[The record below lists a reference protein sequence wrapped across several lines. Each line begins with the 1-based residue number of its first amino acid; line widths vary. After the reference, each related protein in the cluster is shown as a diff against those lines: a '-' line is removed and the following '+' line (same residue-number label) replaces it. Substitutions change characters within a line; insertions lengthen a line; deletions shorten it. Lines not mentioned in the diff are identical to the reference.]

1 MLSSYFLG
9 FTVGAVFCG
18 RIIDRIGHIRVHA
31 AFADLVVAATT
42 ATPLLVGPLSW
53 LVLRA
58 VVGFGCA
65 GLFVTTESW
74 LNAKAP
80 PSECGRVFWVYMVGT
95 FVALAL
101 GRLQFV
107 RVKVRTATPFNI
119 IAALFAVALVMVSMT
134 RA

>member
-1 MLSSYFLG
+1 VD

-31 AFADLVVAATT
+31 AFADLVVPATT

-53 LVLRA
+53 LVLRT

-74 LNAKAP
+74 LNAKAA
-80 PSECGRVFWVYMVGT
+80 PSQRGRVFWVYMVGT

-101 GRLQFV
+101 GQLQFV
-107 RVKVRTATPFNI
+107 RVKVRTATPFNS

-134 RA
+134 RS

>member
-1 MLSSYFLG
+1 VG

-31 AFADLVVAATT
+31 AFADLAVAATT

-53 LVLRA
+53 LVLRT

-74 LNAKAP
+74 LNAKAA
-80 PSECGRVFWVYMVGT
+80 PSERGRVFWVYMVGT

-101 GRLQFV
+101 GQLQFV

-119 IAALFAVALVMVSMT
+119 IAALFALALVMVSMT